1 MFSYTKIEKIIG
13 VKFKNKALLKR
24 AFTHRSYLNEH
35 SKLNL
40 SSNERLE
47 FLGDAILELWVS
59 DQIFNR
65 FPHHPEGYLTNFRSK
80 VVCTES
86 LAKIAQKLNLG
97 NFLLLSRGE
106 EKEGGR
112 QNRSLSANTLEALI
126 GAIYEDQGLKAV
138 QGFLKKNI
146 FPQIQKIAKEPIL
159 KDYKSL
165 LQEIIQEKGKI
176 APNYQLIK
184 SSGPDHNK
192 TFIFAVLANN
202 QKIGEGKGKT
212 KQTAQQNA
220 ARRALES
227 LDILEKEKMSV

>member
-1 MFSYTKIEKIIG
+1 MFSYTKIEKTIG
-13 VKFKNKALLKR
+13 VKFKNKALLKK

-65 FPHHPEGYLTNFRSK
+65 FPNHPEGYLTNFRAK
-80 VVCTES
+80 VVFTES

-97 NFLLLSRGE
+97 SFLLLSRGE
-106 EKEGGR
+106 GKEGGR

-126 GAIYEDQGLKAV
+126 GAIYEDQGLRAV

-146 FPQIQKIAKEPIL
+146 LPQIKKITKEPIL

-165 LQEIIQEKGKI
+165 LQEVIQKKGKI
-176 APNYQLIK
+176 APDYRLIK

-192 TFIFAVLANN
+192 TFVFTVLADNRRV
-202 QKIGEGKGKT
+202 GEGKGKT

-220 ARRALES
+220 AQKALES
-227 LDILEKEKMSV
+227 LNIIAKRK

>member
-1 MFSYTKIEKIIG
+1 MFSYTKIEKTIG
-13 VKFKNKALLKR
+13 VKFKNKALLKK

-59 DQIFNR
+59 DQIFNL
-65 FPHHPEGYLTNFRSK
+65 FPNHPEGYLTNFRAK

-97 NFLLLSRGE
+97 SFLLLSRGE
-106 EKEGGR
+106 GKEGGR

-126 GAIYEDQGLKAV
+126 GAIYEDQGLRAV

-146 FPQIQKIAKEPIL
+146 LPQIKKITKEPIL

-165 LQEIIQEKGKI
+165 LQEVIQKKGKI
-176 APNYQLIK
+176 APDYRLIK

-192 TFIFAVLANN
+192 TFVFTVLADNR
-202 QKIGEGKGKT
+202 KVGEGKGKT

-220 ARRALES
+220 AQKALES
-227 LDILEKEKMSV
+227 LNIIAKRK

>member
-1 MFSYTKIEKIIG
+1 MFSYVKIEKVIG
-13 VKFKNKALLKR
+13 IKFKNKTLLKR

-47 FLGDAILELWVS
+47 FLGDAILEFWVS
-59 DQIFNR
+59 GQIFNL
-65 FPHHPEGYLTNFRSK
+65 FSHHPEGYLTNFRAK

-86 LAKIAQKLNLG
+86 LAKIGQKLNLG

-112 QNRSLSANTLEALI
+112 QNHSLSANTLEALI
-126 GAIYEDQGLKAV
+126 GAIYKDQGLKVV
-138 QGFLKKNI
+138 QSFLKRNI
-146 FPQIQKIAKEPIL
+146 LPQIRKITKEPTL

-165 LQEIIQEKGKI
+165 LQEIIQKKGKI
-176 APNYQLIK
+176 APDYQLVK

-192 TFIFAVLANN
+192 TFAFTVLTNN
-202 QKIGEGKGKT
+202 RKIGEGKGKT
-212 KQTAQQNA
+212 KQMAQQNA
-220 ARRALES
+220 ARKALKF
-227 LDILEKEKMSV
+227 LGVLEKEK

>member
-1 MFSYTKIEKIIG
+1 MFSYTKIEKTIG
-13 VKFKNKALLKR
+13 VKFKNKALLKK

-47 FLGDAILELWVS
+47 FLGDAILEFWVS

-65 FPHHPEGYLTNFRSK
+65 FPNHPEGYLTNFRAK

-86 LAKIAQKLNLG
+86 LAKISQKLNLG
-97 NFLLLSRGE
+97 SFLLLSRGE
-106 EKEGGR
+106 GKEGGR

-126 GAIYEDQGLKAV
+126 GAIYEDQGLRAV

-146 FPQIQKIAKEPIL
+146 LPQIKKITKEPIL

-165 LQEIIQEKGKI
+165 LQEVIQKKGKI
-176 APNYQLIK
+176 APDYRLIK

-192 TFIFAVLANN
+192 TFVFTVLADNRRV
-202 QKIGEGKGKT
+202 GEGKGKT

-220 ARRALES
+220 AQKALES
-227 LDILEKEKMSV
+227 LNIIAKRK